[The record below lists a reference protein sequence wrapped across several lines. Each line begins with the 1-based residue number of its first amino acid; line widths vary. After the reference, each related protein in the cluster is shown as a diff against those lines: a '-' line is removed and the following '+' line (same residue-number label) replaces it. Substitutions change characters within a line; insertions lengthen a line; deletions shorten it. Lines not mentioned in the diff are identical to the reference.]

1 MGAGKYT
8 YDHIK
13 VPKVIDENKIREIPT
28 PSTSNFLSRRI
39 TLGGG
44 KISSKKGNVE
54 KAIRKIFP

>member
-1 MGAGKYT
+1 MGNKYT

-13 VPKVIDENKIREIPT
+13 MPKVTNETKIREIPT
-28 PSTSNFLSRRI
+28 PSTSNFVSRRT

-44 KISSKKGNVE
+44 KSFVK